1 MKGIYE
7 KLETELK
14 KDMAEFGSEIIEA
27 YYQWIR
33 KTNSILFLTTPCRVF
48 HTLYACQNLLFLEH
62 KAVILVFLVPQ
73 SVQKVKTVKFH
84 KALWIMEQKNELLII
99 I

>member
-27 YYQWIR
+27 YYQ
-33 KTNSILFLTTPCRVF
+33 
-48 HTLYACQNLLFLEH
+48 
-62 KAVILVFLVPQ
+62 
-73 SVQKVKTVKFH
+73 
-84 KALWIMEQKNELLII
+84 
-99 I
+99 